1 MSADLGP
8 IDIVCDA
15 PPYPVVRACEKHT
28 FRSPADV
35 RWARLERPAG
45 NGSGELPA
53 LPGRGPACSC
63 GQPMPSLEVCTFIF
77 FVTGKH
83 VSYFLG
89 QCRRCGTMFWENA

>member
-15 PPYPVVRACEKHT
+15 PPYPVVRACEGADL
-28 FRSPADV
+28 RSPADV
-35 RWARLERPAG
+35 RWARVETPAG
-45 NGSGELPA
+45 HGSGELPA
-53 LPGRGPACSC
+53 LPGRSACSC

-77 FVTGKH
+77 FATGNH

-89 QCRRCGTMFWENA
+89 QCGRCRTIFWANA